1 MKDRCIT
8 DEQKTEFCL
17 QLLEIWKASPE
28 LRFGQLL
35 LNSIKNT
42 PLVHKDIQSLDTL
55 KLAAIIRDM
64 EVTFVNPAERERK
77 LYNIED
83 LELLRGL
90 K

>member
-17 QLLEIWKASPE
+17 QLLEIWKSSPE

-35 LNSIKNT
+35 LDSIPYFAYQAPDYSEYTDNDKEWM
-42 PLVHKDIQSLDTL
+42 LQ
-55 KLAAIIRDM
+55 
-64 EVTFVNPAERERK
+64 ERELDIALAQRERI

-83 LELLRGL
+83 LALLRGL

>member
-1 MKDRCIT
+1 MKDRCVT
-8 DEQKTEFCL
+8 NEQKEEFCKE
-17 QLLEIWKASPE
+17 LLEIWKASPE

-35 LNSIKNT
+35 LNSIEGT
-42 PLVHKDIQSLDTL
+42 HIEGLDLQST
-55 KLAAIIRDM
+55 
-64 EVTFVNPAERERK
+64 TFVGVILRLRELEMDATLAEKERK

>member
-35 LNSIKNT
+35 LNSIPSNSLRAVDLDGITFMKAILRLRELEMDA
-42 PLVHKDIQSLDTL
+42 PLAQ
-55 KLAAIIRDM
+55 
-64 EVTFVNPAERERK
+64 RERI